1 MKLVVML
8 REGIIPAATRFK
20 RIPAP
25 TKALT
30 AQLTARDSPFFF
42 SLSQLLNWMN
52 SSKPVRSA

>member
-42 SLSQLLNWMN
+42 SLSQLLN
-52 SSKPVRSA
+52 